1 MGVGREGPV
10 VLMSVSCAWSKES
23 RRWEKLKWTHH
34 MPARV
39 FKIPSTLF
47 PFVQSFLLSIRLIA
61 CVAGL
66 FNYVDR
72 IEKKPF
78 QTARSGR

>member
-1 MGVGREGPV
+1 
-10 VLMSVSCAWSKES
+10 
-23 RRWEKLKWTHH
+23 

-47 PFVQSFLLSIRLIA
+47 PCVQSFLLSIRLIA
-61 CVAGL
+61 CEAGL

-72 IEKKPF
+72 TEKKPF
-78 QTARSGR
+78 QTARPGR

>member
-1 MGVGREGPV
+1 
-10 VLMSVSCAWSKES
+10 
-23 RRWEKLKWTHH
+23 

-61 CVAGL
+61 CEAGL
-66 FNYVDR
+66 FNNVDR